1 VQTLIFLALGVF
13 GLLPFPTR
21 WETIDFEVFG
31 VFRLLTGFKVFSV
44 TNSLS
49 KPVWGSRAF
58 PGWWNLVSRLA
69 KPMLLCSSLLIALAA
84 PAQQDF
90 ATLSASISVQQL
102 PAQGLETYR
111 NIRKGGPFPFDK
123 DGVVFGNRERLLP
136 LQKRG
141 FYREYTVRT
150 PGERNR
156 GPRRIVC
163 GGPATVPEACYYTA
177 DHYASFR
184 KIVP

>member
-1 VQTLIFLALGVF
+1 VQTLIFLIVKSLGYCLFPPDGRQWHKGFLVF
-13 GLLPFPTR
+13 
-21 WETIDFEVFG
+21 
-31 VFRLLTGFKVFSV
+31 FRLLTGFKVFSV

-49 KPVWGSRAF
+49 KPVRGSRAF
-58 PGWWNLVSRLA
+58 PGWWNLASA
-69 KPMLLCSSLLIALAA
+69 KSLLLSSSLLIAFAA

-90 ATLSASISVQQL
+90 TAPGASIPEQEL
-102 PAQGLETYR
+102 PAQGRETYR

-123 DGVVFGNRERLLP
+123 DGVIFGNRERLLP
-136 LQKRG
+136 LHKRG

-163 GGPATVPEACYYTA
+163 GGLATVPEACYYTA

-184 KIVP
+184 KIGP

>member
-1 VQTLIFLALGVF
+1 MGIFGAF
-13 GLLPFPTR
+13 FDCCR
-21 WETIDFEVFG
+21 
-31 VFRLLTGFKVFSV
+31 GFKVFSV
-44 TNSLS
+44 TISLS
-49 KPVWGSRAF
+49 KPVWGCRGF
-58 PGWWNLVSRLA
+58 PRLWNLGSRIA
-69 KPMLLCSSLLIALAA
+69 KSLLLCSSLLIAFAV

-90 ATLSASISVQQL
+90 AAPGASISAQEL
-102 PAQGLETYR
+102 PAQGMETYR
-111 NIRKGGPFPFDK
+111 NIRKGGPFPFEK

-136 LQKRG
+136 PQKRG

-150 PGERNR
+150 PGERSR

-163 GGPATVPEACYYTA
+163 GGPATMPEACYYTA

>member
-1 VQTLIFLALGVF
+1 MAVS
-13 GLLPFPTR
+13 
-21 WETIDFEVFG
+21 
-31 VFRLLTGFKVFSV
+31 LTKA
-44 TNSLS
+44 
-49 KPVWGSRAF
+49 VWGSRGF
-58 PGWWNLVSRLA
+58 PGWLSLIPRIA
-69 KPMLLCSSLLIALAA
+69 KSLLLFGGLLIAFAA

-90 ATLSASISVQQL
+90 SAPGAIISAQEL
-102 PAQGLETYR
+102 PAQGLETYSS
-111 NIRKGGPFPFDK
+111 IRKGGPFPFAK

-136 LQKRG
+136 PQKRG

-150 PGERNR
+150 PGERSR
-156 GPRRIVC
+156 GSLRIVC

>member
-1 VQTLIFLALGVF
+1 
-13 GLLPFPTR
+13 
-21 WETIDFEVFG
+21 
-31 VFRLLTGFKVFSV
+31 VFSV
-44 TNSLS
+44 TISLS
-49 KPVWGSRAF
+49 KPVWGSQGF
-58 PGWWNLVSRLA
+58 PGLWNFNSRLA
-69 KPMLLCSSLLIALAA
+69 KSLLLFSSLLIAFAA

-90 ATLSASISVQQL
+90 AAPSASISEQEL

-136 LQKRG
+136 PHKRG

-150 PGERNR
+150 PGERSR
-156 GPRRIVC
+156 GARRIVC

>member
-1 VQTLIFLALGVF
+1 MTY
-13 GLLPFPTR
+13 
-21 WETIDFEVFG
+21 
-31 VFRLLTGFKVFSV
+31 
-44 TNSLS
+44 SLS
-49 KPVWGSRAF
+49 KPVWGGRAF
-58 PGWWNLVSRLA
+58 PRWWNLTSYLA
-69 KPMLLCSSLLIALAA
+69 KFLLLSSSLLVAFAA

-90 ATLSASISVQQL
+90 AAPGASMSEQEL

-123 DGVVFGNRERLLP
+123 DGVIFGNRERLLP
-136 LQKRG
+136 PHKRG

-150 PGERNR
+150 PGERSR
-156 GPRRIVC
+156 GARRIVC
-163 GGPATVPEACYYTA
+163 GGPATTPEACYFTA